1 MAPDGAVALAAG
13 CTIGASAIAIWHIY
27 MHLRNYTEPTYQ
39 RYTVRIIFMIHVR
52 PSPQLMLTHK
62 FLSTFSNA
70 SPTFSE
76 TAHHHFVLND
86 RNVRL
91 GFDVFTSSM
100 ASLGGLQSQGAFTYN
115 HRFGG

>member
-52 PSPQLMLTHK
+52 SSPQSMMLTHV
-62 FLSTFSNA
+62 FLSTFFNA
-70 SPTFSE
+70 KHNFE
-76 TAHHHFVLND
+76 
-86 RNVRL
+86 
-91 GFDVFTSSM
+91 
-100 ASLGGLQSQGAFTYN
+100 
-115 HRFGG
+115 